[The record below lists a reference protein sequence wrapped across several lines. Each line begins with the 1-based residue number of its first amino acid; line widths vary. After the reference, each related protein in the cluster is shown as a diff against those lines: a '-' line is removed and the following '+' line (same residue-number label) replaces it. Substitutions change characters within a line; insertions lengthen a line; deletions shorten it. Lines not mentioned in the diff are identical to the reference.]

1 MQTPKNMENYQSLYS
16 ERGFWNKVEKVAT
29 VMGIKAVYAA
39 LLLYYILQD
48 KNVPIQQ
55 RAIIYGAL
63 GYFILPIDLIPDYIP
78 FVGFADDL
86 SALLY
91 AVHAVWK
98 SVTPEMKARAKERLH
113 SWFGNY
119 DDSKLNLF

>member
-1 MQTPKNMENYQSLYS
+1 MQTPKNMENYQNLYS
-16 ERGFWNKVEKVAT
+16 ESGFWDKVEKVAT
-29 VMGIKAVYAA
+29 IVGIKTVYAA
-39 LLLYYILQD
+39 LLLYYVLQD
-48 KNVPIQQ
+48 KTVPLQQ

-119 DDSKLNLF
+119 DDSKLNIF

>member
-1 MQTPKNMENYQSLYS
+1 MPTPKNMENYQNLYS
-16 ERGFWNKVEKVAT
+16 ESGFWDKVEKVAT
-29 VMGIKAVYAA
+29 IVGIKTVYAA
-39 LLLYYILQD
+39 LLLYYVLQD
-48 KNVPIQQ
+48 KTVPLQQ

-119 DDSKLNLF
+119 DDSKLNIF

>member
-39 LLLYYILQD
+39 LLLYYVLQD

-91 AVHAVWK
+91 AVHTVWK
-98 SVTPEMKARAKERLH
+98 SVTPEMKAKAKDRLH
-113 SWFGNY
+113 HWFGNY

>member
-16 ERGFWNKVEKVAT
+16 ESGFWDKVEKVAT
-29 VMGIKAVYAA
+29 IVGIKTVYAA
-39 LLLYYILQD
+39 LLLYYVLQD
-48 KNVPIQQ
+48 KTVPLQQ

-119 DDSKLNLF
+119 DDSKLNIF

>member
-1 MQTPKNMENYQSLYS
+1 MQTPKNMENYQNLYS
-16 ERGFWNKVEKVAT
+16 ESGFWDKVEKVAT
-29 VMGIKAVYAA
+29 IVGIKTIYAA
-39 LLLYYILQD
+39 LLLYYVLQD
-48 KNVPIQQ
+48 KTVPLQQ

-113 SWFGNY
+113 SWFG
-119 DDSKLNLF
+119 